1 MSEMEERLTRDRGVT
16 RAFAKYGRKIWD
28 EYTKGSVGEEAKE
41 EVETGHGGGDSGRC
55 LRGIGEKS
63 RLQRRGD

>member
-1 MSEMEERLTRDRGVT
+1 MAEGHGAQDGDGHAQAAVAEAFVDGFGLVDGAEDGVLLG
-16 RAFAKYGRKIWD
+16 AA
-28 EYTKGSVGEEAKE
+28 VG
-41 EVETGHGGGDSGRC
+41 GHGGGDSGRC